1 MNSADTA
8 GLYSDL
14 NFYVLK
20 LNKSVAAR
28 SVLKCIKVITARV
41 TMDDIFTMS
50 AGIVPADNRNGQHM
64 KRNRQI
70 IRPRTRLSL
79 GDLILAV
86 SSCTRSSTEMVAA
99 VADLLASG
107 QVRVQDNGRY
117 LRARVC

>member
-1 MNSADTA
+1 MEE
-8 GLYSDL
+8 
-14 NFYVLK
+14 
-20 LNKSVAAR
+20 
-28 SVLKCIKVITARV
+28 
-41 TMDDIFTMS
+41 IFT
-50 AGIVPADNRNGQHM
+50 ATHGIRPAQSRNGQNM

-70 IRPRTRLSL
+70 IRPRSRLSL

-107 QVRVQDNGRY
+107 QVRVKDNGRF

>member
-1 MNSADTA
+1 MNNSPA
-8 GLYSDL
+8 
-14 NFYVLK
+14 
-20 LNKSVAAR
+20 
-28 SVLKCIKVITARV
+28 
-41 TMDDIFTMS
+41 TMEEIFTTTD
-50 AGIVPADNRNGQHM
+50 GIRLAKSRNRQYM
-64 KRNRQI
+64 KRNREFRQI

-107 QVRVQDNGRY
+107 KVRVQDNGRF